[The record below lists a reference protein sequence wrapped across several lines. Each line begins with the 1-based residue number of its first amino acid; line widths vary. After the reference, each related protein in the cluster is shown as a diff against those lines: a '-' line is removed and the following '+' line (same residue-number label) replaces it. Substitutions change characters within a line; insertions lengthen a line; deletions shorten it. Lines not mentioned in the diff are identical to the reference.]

1 MGMGVALGAIT
12 LRLVTHARGHSA
24 AVPQLRDFHLTILF
38 MAVVVL
44 GPVFD
49 SLGLPPDAGAATSG
63 HRLAA
68 VPAAL
73 GVAE

>member
-1 MGMGVALGAIT
+1 MMQRGWAMVGKFLVAIA
-12 LRLVTHARGHSA
+12 
-24 AVPQLRDFHLTILF
+24 ILF

-63 HRLAA
+63 HRLDA

-73 GVAE
+73 GMAE

>member
-1 MGMGVALGAIT
+1 
-12 LRLVTHARGHSA
+12 
-24 AVPQLRDFHLTILF
+24 
-38 MAVVVL
+38 MAVVAL

-63 HRLAA
+63 HRLDV
-68 VPAAL
+68 VPAAI

>member
-1 MGMGVALGAIT
+1 M
-12 LRLVTHARGHSA
+12 
-24 AVPQLRDFHLTILF
+24 LF
-38 MAVVVL
+38 MAVVAL

-63 HRLAA
+63 HRLDA
-68 VPAAL
+68 VPAAI